1 METVDKRKIEGTI
14 YQFYQSVCPDM
25 EALSPSEEIFNSLN
39 DFFIKIRSSAKR
51 FISKLEAGTPVYS
64 NYERVQF
71 VCSKNLLSS
80 INTLEKAI
88 KKAIKEVSY
97 YNSKDEVDSMN
108 QKSLNTLKSF
118 LEILNDLKEEHHSK
132 NIYWIDFLDREGKYI
147 QLMYAP
153 RNMKDI
159 SSGILERSK
168 SGFVLTSATLSAND
182 NYNYFSES
190 IGLNQVNGKSVLK
203 EFPITSPYDYK
214 ENTILYCPTDIEK
227 PTGNRSLYLDQLTE
241 RIKELMDITK
251 GRSLI
256 LFTSKKDMQ
265 YVYDKV
271 LTYFPD
277 YPIFCQQDGANIQKL
292 KQKFEQ
298 NIHSCLFA
306 TGTFYEGID
315 IKGESLSSVII
326 TRLPFPV
333 VDPVVEE
340 KANEYRDGF
349 EKVYLPEMLLK
360 LKQGTGRLIRSSED
374 KGIVSILDSRFLDY
388 DEKYEYLLTK
398 SLPFENITSDLE
410 EVKHFASS
418 KLR

>member
-1 METVDKRKIEGTI
+1 MS
-14 YQFYQSVCPDM
+14 YLWS
-25 EALSPSEEIFNSLN
+25 
-39 DFFIKIRSSAKR
+39 
-51 FISKLEAGTPVYS
+51 YS
-64 NYERVQF
+64 FQ
-71 VCSKNLLSS
+71 
-80 INTLEKAI
+80 
-88 KKAIKEVSY
+88 
-97 YNSKDEVDSMN
+97 
-108 QKSLNTLKSF
+108 
-118 LEILNDLKEEHHSK
+118 
-132 NIYWIDFLDREGKYI
+132 
-147 QLMYAP
+147 
-153 RNMKDI
+153 
-159 SSGILERSK
+159 
-168 SGFVLTSATLSAND
+168 
-182 NYNYFSES
+182 
-190 IGLNQVNGKSVLK
+190 
-203 EFPITSPYDYK
+203 
-214 ENTILYCPTDIEK
+214 
-227 PTGNRSLYLDQLTE
+227 
-241 RIKELMDITK
+241 
-251 GRSLI
+251 
-256 LFTSKKDMQ
+256 
-265 YVYDKV
+265 
-271 LTYFPD
+271 D